1 MSGRDGR
8 RPAGPPPTGAARTQ
22 AMVGRWSGLLREA
35 WRLEDVLLAAWVL
48 AQPIIARSQGHA
60 VGGGDPFGGS
70 DPLLGLAYL
79 GATVL
84 AIVCLVT
91 RPRGADARAVR
102 EPTEW
107 ILVGP
112 LGAGLALTGA
122 IATDQLFGA
131 PGAGFVLAF
140 GAVVAGAFLP
150 GLLPPVPVVAR
161 RILVLPFVL
170 ITASTFNVFVAAVAG
185 ALDVRSL
192 FVGGLWTGLQA
203 LPVLLAF
210 AVAFTGVYYLMLVV
224 APRELA
230 EREGNALHWL
240 ARYALFLAAELIAAT
255 FLGVTV

>member
-1 MSGRDGR
+1 MSGRGGR
-8 RPAGPPPTGAARTQ
+8 RPAVSPPIAAASRAQ
-22 AMVGRWSGLLREA
+22 AAAGRWGGLLREA
-35 WRLEDVLLAAWVL
+35 WRLEDALLAAWVL
-48 AQPIIARSQGHA
+48 AQAIIARSQGHA
-60 VGGGDPFGGS
+60 VGGGAPFGGS

-79 GATVL
+79 GATAL

-91 RPRGADARAVR
+91 RPRGAEALAVR

-131 PGAGFVLAF
+131 PGAGFVIAF
-140 GAVVAGAFLP
+140 GAVIAGAFLP

-161 RILVLPFVL
+161 RALVLPFVL
-170 ITASTFNVFVAAVAG
+170 LTASTFNVFVAGLAS

-203 LPVLLAF
+203 LPVLLGF

-230 EREGNALHWL
+230 
-240 ARYALFLAAELIAAT
+240 
-255 FLGVTV
+255 